1 MKVLGMSSGLN
12 EFHDFANFNI
22 GVHGLSLR
30 ERHLRRKA
38 EIADGSQEQPAQAIT
53 TTPRP

>member
-12 EFHDFANFNI
+12 EFHDFVNVNI
-22 GVHGLSLR
+22 GVQGLSLR

-38 EIADGSQEQPAQAIT
+38 EIANGMSGAAAQAIT
-53 TTPRP
+53 TTPT